1 MKNEAKVPLEAAV
14 VEKITK
20 ALKVAG
26 VRYLFKMHGEGFQSS
41 GIPDLIGIAPNGR
54 FFALEVKR
62 PVLGRVSPL
71 QVKAIN
77 KINAAGGFAEV
88 AWEPEQA
95 VAYLELAMEGKPYE
109 VDWEVK
115 PEWLMREIRKLGS

>member
-1 MKNEAKVPLEAAV
+1 MKNDKKVPLEAAV
-14 VEKITK
+14 VKKIVE
-20 ALKVAG
+20 ALKAAG
-26 VRYLFKMHGEGFQSS
+26 VRYIFKMHGESFQAS

-62 PVLGRVSPL
+62 PELGRISAL
-71 QVKAIN
+71 QIKAID
-77 KINAAGGFAEV
+77 KINEAGGFAEV

-95 VAYLELAMEGKPYE
+95 TAYLEIAMRGRPYT

-115 PEWLMREIRKLGS
+115 PEWLMRGIRKTG